1 MVEEKQ
7 RTGVM
12 LLNEIFG
19 KRSLKSRATQWLMKK
34 TNNPYRI
41 QDLSKG
47 SKEDFRGPLENDA
60 KQLQKSA
67 GTEYDIADSKNNWM
81 HVSAQLAADEGNQE
95 QSDKISRLRRQF
107 AKAIYEEHWME
118 AARVFREFQDIR

>member
-1 MVEEKQ
+1 
-7 RTGVM
+7 
-12 LLNEIFG
+12 
-19 KRSLKSRATQWLMKK
+19 MKK

-41 QDLSKG
+41 RDLSKG

-107 AKAIYEEHWME
+107 AKAIYEERWME